1 MIRLLI
7 LVAGLMYLDY
17 EAEYGSFGEGEEPQ
31 HLSWELGTPD
41 NIPET
46 EVIIDPYVVTP
57 EPDSDESDW

>member
-7 LVAGLMYLDY
+7 LVAGLMYLDEY
-17 EAEYGSFGEGEEPQ
+17 EDYQEEPI
-31 HLSWELGTPD
+31 HESWELGTPD